1 VTTFLFGKRSSL
13 QNAELFAMTYGV
25 PVVQLIQGYGD
36 YGEVIKQLEKMGF
49 NISTRLIED
58 FLALS
63 NFGRCTDFK
72 ETGEVTAKVRPQSL
86 HSSGVV

>member
-1 VTTFLFGKRSSL
+1 KYKAIGEDLWKERTKKI
-13 QNAELFAMTYGV
+13 NAELFAMTYGA
-25 PVVQLIQGYGD
+25 PVVQLIQGYDD

-72 ETGEVTAKVRPQSL
+72 ETGEVTAKV
-86 HSSGVV
+86 